1 MSLSETFLISPLS
14 VPGCQLWLDGVD
26 VNGNGTATANGASI
40 STWVDKS
47 GNGRNASQSTAL
59 NRPSYGRIN
68 GSSAII
74 FTGSPTFMTLPNITS
89 VPVSIFMI
97 AASTQNLNNTFFLS
111 LGSYPNAIY
120 VREQFSPHYF
130 GIDGGIG
137 GQYLTSVKDLN
148 THIWS
153 FTLPSSAS
161 GTFAFDG
168 SIVAS
173 SGFTLSANTS
183 FVSNSIGTWN
193 QQSANGNVQGG
204 ISEII
209 MYNTALSII
218 DRQKVEGYLAW
229 KWGLTSS
236 LPSTHP
242 YKTSRPLD
250 NIPLPVSLLVPKRV
264 FNNVAYSLF
273 RPTNIANC
281 SLWLDGADSS
291 TMFQNTTGTVPVTSS
306 GSTVSL
312 WRDKSVSANHASNT
326 TAQPTVTFRAQ
337 NGYNVVNFSGS
348 QYLTLSTTTMPTG
361 TTHCSFFFVTRTTSS
376 GVQVFFTY
384 GQDPNTGGRNPQF
397 YYNTN
402 ALLQTD
408 LYGGGA
414 LTENTNYLNSYA
426 ITSCIFTNSNI
437 AWDNGSQFSGGS
449 TAITLNTGT
458 GWASI
463 GVGRIPP
470 GNVLAYYLT
479 GQIGEIIIFNRAL
492 STSER
497 QTVEG
502 YLTWKW
508 GLQNNFPA
516 THPFRLN
523 PPDLPI
529 QAPIGITQVKSA
541 FFNPRNISGLGFW
554 LDAGD
559 TSTILLSGSNVRQWN
574 DKSGNGYNLTQATA
588 GNQPF
593 FSVNSIQFISDRF
606 LNIPQA
612 SINNA
617 SRYSFFLV
625 INPVASL
632 NWIFVK
638 QHDGNNTYNV
648 ISMTNNT
655 TIGGLNQAGTTG
667 FLYWRAFN
675 AGTQAN
681 SGTALSTST
690 LQLLELIYDGTNL
703 IMYRNGTQ
711 MSSTAGSFAIANATT
726 ATNFTLGAWIQGV
739 TFNNTGVTNFFLHEM
754 PFFST
759 NLGTAQRQQVEGYLA
774 WKWKLQGNLP
784 STHPFKLFPPSP

>member
-250 NIPLPVSLLVPKRV
+250 NIPLPVSLLVPKRA

-361 TTHCSFFFVTRTTSS
+361 TTQCSFFFVTRTTSS

-402 ALLQTD
+402 VLNTD
-408 LYGGGA
+408 TYGASG
-414 LTENTNYLNSYA
+414 LSDNTNFLNSYV
-426 ITSCIFTNSNI
+426 ITSCTFTNSNI
-437 AWDNGSQFSGGS
+437 AWDNGSLFSGGS
-449 TAITLNTGT
+449 TALTLNTGT

-541 FFNPRNISGLGFW
+541 FFNPRNISGLGVWF
-554 LDAGD
+554 DAADVNGNGS
-559 TSTILLSGSNVRQWN
+559 STPNGASISTWT
-574 DKSGNGYNLTQATA
+574 DKSGNGRNVVASGGAPTYNSSLKA
-588 GNQPF
+588 
-593 FSVNSIQFISDRF
+593 V
-606 LNIPQA
+606 
-612 SINNA
+612 
-617 SRYSFFLV
+617 SFNGSQWLSSGANYQI
-625 INPVASL
+625 INPVNGTWSVFAVAL
-632 NWIFVK
+632 TTNAATTGLIFDA
-638 QHDGNNTYNV
+638 DGPPYRVAQFLRFESSSKLQSIGFDSTGTPFGVFSTDSISANTQYICGAVNDTSILTLYVNGNGSSTTHPTNNTYPANV
-648 ISMTNNT
+648 FSVGVNIESGVRYSYLYGNVYEIIFYNYPVSNT
-655 TIGGLNQAGTTG
+655 
-667 FLYWRAFN
+667 
-675 AGTQAN
+675 
-681 SGTALSTST
+681 
-690 LQLLELIYDGTNL
+690 
-703 IMYRNGTQ
+703 
-711 MSSTAGSFAIANATT
+711 
-726 ATNFTLGAWIQGV
+726 
-739 TFNNTGVTNFFLHEM
+739 
-754 PFFST
+754 
-759 NLGTAQRQQVEGYLA
+759 QRQQIEGYLA

-784 STHPFKLFPPSP
+784 PTHPFKLFPPSP